1 MSGTFFVAGLSHHT
15 APIEVRERLAL
26 EEDKLREILGELAGR
41 GVAGELVVLSTCNRV
56 EVYGVAEVPAEVRAA
71 VFRALGAH
79 RGVPMGAI
87 EPLLYTKT
95 ETEAVQHLF
104 RVTASLDSMLV
115 GEPQITGQV
124 KDAFA
129 LAQSCGTVG
138 SVLHAALAAAFNA
151 AKKARTETG
160 IGRHAVSLSFAAVEM
175 ARKIFGELTGK
186 SVLFLGAGEM
196 GELAARHMSE
206 QGALPLYV
214 ANRTLA
220 RAEALA
226 RELGGTPVPFER
238 FGRLLAE
245 VDIVIATTAAPEPI
259 VREPEARA
267 ALAGRGTRPLFLI
280 DLGVPRNVDPRVNG
294 LDGVFCYDVDDLRSV
309 VEANLRERQR
319 EAHRAEALVTR
330 EVTRFMGRL
339 ADLEVVPTIVS
350 LREKLEAIRAAE
362 LERAL
367 ARVPGASEEMRR
379 AMEALSQGIVS
390 KVLHGP
396 VVHLKASSR
405 EGHGRRL
412 TELISEIFGLRR
424 P

>member
-1 MSGTFFVAGLSHHT
+1 
-15 APIEVRERLAL
+15 
-26 EEDKLREILGELAGR
+26 
-41 GVAGELVVLSTCNRV
+41 
-56 EVYGVAEVPAEVRAA
+56 
-71 VFRALGAH
+71 
-79 RGVPMGAI
+79 MGAI

-104 RVTASLDSMLV
+104 RVTSSLDSMLV

-124 KDAFA
+124 KDAFT

-138 SVLHAALAAAFNA
+138 SVLHAALAAAFNV

-245 VDIVIATTAAPEPI
+245 VDIVIASTAAPEPI
-259 VREPEARA
+259 VREPEART

-280 DLGVPRNVDPRVNG
+280 DLGVPRNVDPRVND

-339 ADLEVVPTIVS
+339 ALLEVVPTIVS